1 MDNET
6 KTFNNFSKLEE
17 AVIQYQKSQIALL
30 ELLKRVVEK
39 IQENQESMLKLKEN
53 KTGLDEFFKT
63 FDDYRYQIWNSSF
76 RKMFT
81 KKI

>member
-39 IQENQESMLKLKEN
+39 IQENQELILKLN

-63 FDDYRYQIWNSSF
+63 FDEYLLSKTEQF
-76 RKMFT
+76 VP
-81 KKI
+81 

>member
-39 IQENQESMLKLKEN
+39 TQENQELILKLN

-63 FDDYRYQIWNSSF
+63 FDDYRYQRWNSSF

>member
-39 IQENQESMLKLKEN
+39 TQENQELILKLN

-63 FDDYRYQIWNSSF
+63 FDEYLLSSKTEQF
-76 RKMFT
+76 VP
-81 KKI
+81 